1 MAAHEQPVL
10 EPGAVRGFDS
20 RDEVFQSA
28 CPPPP
33 APLLPRSPP
42 VSVMTRRVGS
52 AFPQPWA
59 QSFTPS
65 LVPGGQGKFFN
76 SASLGPLLRAGPAPA
91 SVVVLKTRRF
101 VHSVLP

>member
-1 MAAHEQPVL
+1 MAAHEQQVL
-10 EPGAVRGFDS
+10 EPRAVRGFDS

-33 APLLPRSPP
+33 PPPLPHPLP
-42 VSVMTRRVGS
+42 VSVMMRRLGS

-65 LVPGGQGKFFN
+65 LVSGDQGKFFS

-91 SVVVLKTRRF
+91 SVVVLKTQRF
-101 VHSVLP
+101 IHSVLP